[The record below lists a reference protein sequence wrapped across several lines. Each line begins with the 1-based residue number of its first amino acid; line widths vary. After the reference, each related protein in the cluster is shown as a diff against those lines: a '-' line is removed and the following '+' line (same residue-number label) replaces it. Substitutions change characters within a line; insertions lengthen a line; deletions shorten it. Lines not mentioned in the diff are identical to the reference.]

1 MIQEVKIV
9 IQEVKIVIQ
18 EVKIVIQEAKIVIQE
33 VKIVIQEVKILI
45 SFGFTRLHWGG
56 YKWVKTFTK
65 EFLRFIIIKIMY
77 ISNHFTF

>member
-1 MIQEVKIV
+1 M

-33 VKIVIQEVKILI
+33 AKIVI
-45 SFGFTRLHWGG
+45 SFGFTRLHWGLKG
-56 YKWVKTFTK
+56 YKWVKTFNK